1 MRRLTGQKKNFATP
15 ATITIK
21 KMISLNTKLIEW
33 VLRIAVA
40 GEFMGHGVFAL
51 QGRKAWVEWF
61 SIFGISDAQTATTLL
76 WLVGLLDV
84 ILALLILIKPI
95 RLALL
100 WMAFWGFWTA
110 LMRPI
115 ADASVFEFVE
125 RWANWGAPLALLL
138 LIGWP
143 KTFKEWFK

>member
-1 MRRLTGQKKNFATP
+1 M
-15 ATITIK
+15 
-21 KMISLNTKLIEW
+21 NTKLIEW

-40 GEFMGHGVFAL
+40 GEFIGHGVFAL

-61 SIFGISDAQTATTLL
+61 SIFGISDVGTATTLL
-76 WLVGLLDV
+76 WLVGLMDV
-84 ILALLILIKPI
+84 LLAVLILIKPI

-100 WMAFWGFWTA
+100 WMALWGFWTA

-115 ADASVFEFVE
+115 AGDSIFEFVE

-143 KTFKEWFK
+143 KSFNEWFKGKT

>member
-1 MRRLTGQKKNFATP
+1 M
-15 ATITIK
+15 
-21 KMISLNTKLIEW
+21 NTKLIEW
-33 VLRIAVA
+33 ILRIAVA
-40 GEFMGHGVFAL
+40 GEFIGHGFFAL

-61 SIFGISDAQTATTLL
+61 SIFGVSDPQTATMLL
-76 WLVGLLDV
+76 WSVGLMD
-84 ILALLILIKPI
+84 ILLAILILIKPV

-115 ADASVFEFVE
+115 AGDSVFEFVE

-138 LIGWP
+138 IIGWP

>member
-1 MRRLTGQKKNFATP
+1 M
-15 ATITIK
+15 
-21 KMISLNTKLIEW
+21 NTKLIDPEENLLHKFNGASW

-40 GEFMGHGVFAL
+40 GEFIGHGVFAL

-61 SIFGISDAQTATTLL
+61 SIFGISDVQTATTLL
-76 WLVGLLDV
+76 WLVGLIDV
-84 ILALLILIKPI
+84 LLAILILVKPI

-115 ADASVFEFVE
+115 AGEVIGEFVE

-143 KTFKEWFK
+143 KTFKEWFR

>member
-1 MRRLTGQKKNFATP
+1 MNL
-15 ATITIK
+15 
-21 KMISLNTKLIEW
+21 KLIEW

-40 GEFMGHGVFAL
+40 GEFLGHGVFAL
-51 QGRKAWVEWF
+51 QGRQAWIDWF
-61 SIFGISDAQTATTLL
+61 SIFGISDVSIAAQILFFVGFVDVLL
-76 WLVGLLDV
+76 AV
-84 ILALLILIKPI
+84 LILIRPV

-115 ADASVFEFVE
+115 AGDSIFEFVE

-138 LIGWP
+138 LVGWP
-143 KTFKEWFK
+143 KSFREWFK

>member
-1 MRRLTGQKKNFATP
+1 MYNQKF
-15 ATITIK
+15 
-21 KMISLNTKLIEW
+21 IEW

-40 GEFMGHGVFAL
+40 GEFIGHGVFAL

-61 SIFGISDAQTATTLL
+61 SIFGISDVGTATTLL
-76 WLVGLLDV
+76 WLVGLMDV
-84 ILALLILIKPI
+84 LLAVLILIKPI

-100 WMAFWGFWTA
+100 WMALWGFWTA

-115 ADASVFEFVE
+115 AGDSIFEFVE

-143 KTFKEWFK
+143 KSFNEWFKGKT